1 MTRQQKNI
9 LNYIIGPVL
18 FIWLSYSIY
27 EQIQHQRDVQQSWSV
42 IKASLHQ
49 SNAWILLTVVGLM
62 LVNWGIEARKWQL
75 QISGIEKISFISA
88 FRAILAGQAL
98 GFNTINRIGESAG
111 RAVFL
116 EDGNRMR
123 GVVLSF
129 VGSMA
134 QIIVTFVMG
143 ALSLLYMRIFILDI
157 HKQLDVLSVFWL
169 DGLIYVITVGVVLF
183 ALAYFRLS
191 GLIELFEKIPFIAR
205 HRFFVE
211 KLEDFHWKELIRLLS
226 LSFGRYFVFLFQYYL
241 LLKLFQVHVYWLDA
255 FALVGVMF
263 LVLAIVPTI
272 ALAELGFRGKVSLL
286 LFGLLSSNH
295 IGIIATAA
303 GIWIINL
310 ILPAIAGSIFILG
323 LRFFRKKQF

>member
-1 MTRQQKNI
+1 M
-9 LNYIIGPVL
+9 LNYIIGPLL

-49 SNAWILLTVVGLM
+49 SNVWILATVIGLM

-75 QISGIEKISFISA
+75 QISGVEQISFISA

-111 RAVFL
+111 RAAFL
-116 EDGNRMR
+116 KDGNRMR

-169 DGLIYVITVGVVLF
+169 DGLIYVITVCGEVRRFSLERINQIIVTFFWQIFCVFVSILF
-183 ALAYFRLS
+183 TVEIVS
-191 GLIELFEKIPFIAR
+191 GECILVRCVCI
-205 HRFFVE
+205 
-211 KLEDFHWKELIRLLS
+211 
-226 LSFGRYFVFLFQYYL
+226 GGGNVFS
-241 LLKLFQVHVYWLDA
+241 
-255 FALVGVMF
+255 VGNC
-263 LVLAIVPTI
+263 
-272 ALAELGFRGKVSLL
+272 
-286 LFGLLSSNH
+286 SNH
-295 IGIIATAA
+295 CIG
-303 GIWIINL
+303 
-310 ILPAIAGSIFILG
+310 
-323 LRFFRKKQF
+323 

>member
-1 MTRQQKNI
+1 
-9 LNYIIGPVL
+9 
-18 FIWLSYSIY
+18 
-27 EQIQHQRDVQQSWSV
+27 VQQSWSV

-49 SNAWILLTVVGLM
+49 SNVWILATVIGLM

-75 QISGIEKISFISA
+75 QISGVEQISFISA

-111 RAVFL
+111 RAAFL
-116 EDGNRMR
+116 NDGNRMR

-183 ALAYFRLS
+183 TLAYFRLS

-205 HRFFVE
+205 HRHFVE

-241 LLKLFQVHVYWLDA
+241 LLRLFQVNVYWLDA
-255 FALVGVMF
+255 FALVGVM
-263 LVLAIVPTI
+263 
-272 ALAELGFRGKVSLL
+272 
-286 LFGLLSSNH
+286 
-295 IGIIATAA
+295 
-303 GIWIINL
+303 
-310 ILPAIAGSIFILG
+310 
-323 LRFFRKKQF
+323 

>member
-1 MTRQQKNI
+1 MTKQQKNI

-18 FIWLSYSIY
+18 FVWLSYSIY
-27 EQIQHQRDVQQSWSV
+27 EQIQHQKDVQQSWGI
-42 IKASLHQ
+42 IKDALHQ
-49 SNAWILLTVVGLM
+49 SNAWIFVAVIGLM

-75 QISGIEKISFISA
+75 QIRGVEKISFISA

-98 GFNTINRIGESAG
+98 GFNTINRVGESAG
-111 RAVFL
+111 RAAFL

-143 ALSLLYMRIFILDI
+143 ALSLLYMRLFILDI
-157 HKQLDVLSVFWL
+157 HQQLDVLSIFWL
-169 DGLIYVITVGVVLF
+169 DGLIYVITVGVILF
-183 ALAYFRLS
+183 TLAYFKLA
-191 GLIELFEKIPFIAR
+191 GLIELLEKIPFVAR

-211 KLEDFHWKELIRLLS
+211 KLEDFHWKELIRILS
-226 LSFGRYFVFLFQYYL
+226 LSFARYFVFLFQYYL
-241 LLKLFQVHVYWLDA
+241 LLSVFHVNVFWLDG

-286 LFGLLSSNH
+286 LFSILSSNN

-310 ILPAIAGSIFILG
+310 ILPAIAGSLFILG
-323 LRFFRKKQF
+323 LRFFRNK